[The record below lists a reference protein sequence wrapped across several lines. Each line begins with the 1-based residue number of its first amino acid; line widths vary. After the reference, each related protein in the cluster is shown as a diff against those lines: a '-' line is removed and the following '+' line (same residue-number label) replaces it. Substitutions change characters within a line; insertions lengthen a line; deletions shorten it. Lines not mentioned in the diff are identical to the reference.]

1 MRKPKVD
8 KNVYT
13 GLCVGGPMAGQVLNS
28 VGDRN
33 YPVAKMMRVM
43 PPLSTSDVADE
54 WSEVR
59 RGLYQHDVGIW
70 WWRGW
75 ERKKQLEGK

>member
-1 MRKPKVD
+1 MSKPKVD

-13 GLCVGGPMAGQVLNS
+13 GLCVGGPWAGQVINS

-33 YPVAKMMRVM
+33 YPVAKMLKKQTL
-43 PPLSTSDVADE
+43 PDGDDSDTDG
-54 WSEVR
+54 WQEVR

-75 ERKKQLEGK
+75 EKRRAKT

>member
-8 KNVYT
+8 KGVYT
-13 GLCVGGPMAGQVLNS
+13 GLCVGGPWAGQVINS

-33 YPVAKMMRVM
+33 YPVAKMAHFASAPRE
-43 PPLSTSDVADE
+43 D
-54 WSEVR
+54 WQEVR
-59 RGLYQHDVGIW
+59 RGLYQFDVGIW

-75 ERKKQLEGK
+75 EKRKQLEGK